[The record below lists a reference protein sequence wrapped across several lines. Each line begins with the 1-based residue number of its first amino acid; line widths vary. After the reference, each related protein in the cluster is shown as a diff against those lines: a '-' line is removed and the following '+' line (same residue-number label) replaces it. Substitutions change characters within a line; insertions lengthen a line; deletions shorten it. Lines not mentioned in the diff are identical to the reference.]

1 VKRWLVLASAA
12 IFSWS
17 FWPLLRPQLLPADGP
32 PWLLVLDGYHRL
44 DSALSLQAG
53 AAHRGWPILL
63 ITCPRTGQPTL
74 AQRARAMGPLV
85 VLLEHP
91 PHGGDTTGQAVALAQ
106 WLQNQRPQSRPAR
119 VLVLS
124 DRAHFPR
131 AAWTLQIA
139 AGGLGTTVQ
148 PWPVDVT
155 GASQEVLD
163 RWAWPKLWPSVRDV
177 LRLQLWRLNR
187 STGAVL
193 NAPKREAKAR
203 ACFVAHTESASNLG
217 G

>member
-12 IFSWS
+12 MISWS
-17 FWPLLRPQLLPADGP
+17 CWPLLRPRLLPAASP
-32 PWLLVLDGYHRL
+32 
-44 DSALSLQAG
+44 
-53 AAHRGWPILL
+53 
-63 ITCPRTGQPTL
+63 
-74 AQRARAMGPLV
+74 
-85 VLLEHP
+85 
-91 PHGGDTTGQAVALAQ
+91 
-106 WLQNQRPQSRPAR
+106 
-119 VLVLS
+119 
-124 DRAHFPR
+124 
-131 AAWTLQIA
+131 
-139 AGGLGTTVQ
+139 

-155 GASQEVLD
+155 GASQVVLD

-193 NAPKREAKAR
+193 NAPKRESKAR

>member
-1 VKRWLVLASAA
+1 MKRWLVVASAA
-12 IFSWS
+12 VISWS

-32 PWLLVLDGYHRL
+32 SWLVVLDGYHRL
-44 DSALSLQAG
+44 DSALTLQASE
-53 AAHRGWPILL
+53 ARRGWSILL
-63 ITCPRTGQPTL
+63 ITCPRAGQPTL
-74 AQRARAMGPLV
+74 AQRAQAMGPLV

-106 WLQNQRPQSRPAR
+106 WLQNQRPSSRPAR

-139 AGGLGTTVQ
+139 AGSLGTSVQ
-148 PWPVDVT
+148 PWPIDVA
-155 GASQEVLD
+155 GASQVVLD
-163 RWAWPKLWPSVRDV
+163 PWAWPQLWPSVRDV
-177 LRLQLWRLNR
+177 LRLQLWRLSG

-193 NAPKREAKAR
+193 NEPKREAKAR
-203 ACFVAHTESASNLG
+203 ACFGAHSESTSVLG